1 MSMLQTSLK
10 AAMNARVI
18 GSGSE
23 TMILAH
29 GFGGD
34 QSLWDKILPYLT
46 KHYHVLLFD
55 WLCSGTVKDPNL
67 YDPLKYASF
76 DAFADDLIALMDE
89 LHLTSSVFVGHSMSG
104 MIGCIASIKRPQLFS
119 RLIFVGSS
127 PRYITTDDYEGGFD
141 GAAIDNMM
149 SSIESDYGNWTSNFA
164 KLLVDNNDPLSIE
177 HYFKCL
183 KSMNPEFVLPLAKA
197 IFRSDERETL
207 EKVTTP
213 CTIVQVK
220 NDLVVPNSVAYYM
233 QKKIKGETTVEFVNA
248 DRHYPQL
255 TAPLELIHVLSRVL
269 GFEI

>member
-1 MSMLQTSLK
+1 
-10 AAMNARVI
+10 
-18 GSGSE
+18 
-23 TMILAH
+23 
-29 GFGGD
+29 
-34 QSLWDKILPYLT
+34 
-46 KHYHVLLFD
+46 
-55 WLCSGTVKDPNL
+55 
-67 YDPLKYASF
+67 
-76 DAFADDLIALMDE
+76 
-89 LHLTSSVFVGHSMSG
+89 
-104 MIGCIASIKRPQLFS
+104 
-119 RLIFVGSS
+119 
-127 PRYITTDDYEGGFD
+127 
-141 GAAIDNMM
+141 MM
-149 SSIESDYGNWTSNFA
+149 SSIESDYGNWTSSFA
-164 KLLVDNNDPLSIE
+164 KLLVDNNDPLAIE

-220 NDLVVPNSVAYYM
+220 NDVGVPNSVAYYM

>member
-1 MSMLQTSLK
+1 
-10 AAMNARVI
+10 
-18 GSGSE
+18 
-23 TMILAH
+23 
-29 GFGGD
+29 
-34 QSLWDKILPYLT
+34 
-46 KHYHVLLFD
+46 
-55 WLCSGTVKDPNL
+55 
-67 YDPLKYASF
+67 
-76 DAFADDLIALMDE
+76 
-89 LHLTSSVFVGHSMSG
+89 MSG

-119 RLIFVGSS
+119 KLILVGSS
-127 PRYITTDDYEGGFD
+127 PRFITTNDYEGGFD

-149 SSIESDYGNWTSNFA
+149 SSIESDYENWTSSFA

-233 QKKIKGETTVEFVNA
+233 QKKIKGEATVEFVNA

-255 TAPLELIHVLSRVL
+255 TAPLEFIHVLSRVL